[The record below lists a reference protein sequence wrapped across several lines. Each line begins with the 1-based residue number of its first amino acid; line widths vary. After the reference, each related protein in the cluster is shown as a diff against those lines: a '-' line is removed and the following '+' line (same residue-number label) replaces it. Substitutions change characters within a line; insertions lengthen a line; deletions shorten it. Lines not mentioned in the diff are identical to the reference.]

1 MSVMGSVTTAN
12 ASDTMVLALHG
23 GGQVAKGERMMRTA
37 IGSDESSELTDAL
50 VAELEER
57 GHEIVAFGS
66 VANEEET
73 DWPLVCG
80 QVAETVA
87 AGEADEGIVCCWTGT
102 GASIA
107 ANKVP
112 GIRAALV
119 HDAQT
124 AREARI
130 WNHANV
136 LALSLRATP
145 IPMMRE
151 ILDAWYETSSSEG
164 EAQSDWN
171 RQLIDRIRQLEDK
184 HRQANEERP

>member
-1 MSVMGSVTTAN
+1 MTTN
-12 ASDTMVLALHG
+12 
-23 GGQVAKGERMMRTA
+23 GEQSMRIA
-37 IGSDESSELTDAL
+37 VGSDESSELTDAL
-50 VAELEER
+50 AAELEKR
-57 GHEIVAFGS
+57 GHEVMAYGPVAGQ
-66 VANEEET
+66 EES

-80 QVAETVA
+80 RVAEAVA

-112 GIRAALV
+112 GVRAALV
-119 HDAQT
+119 HDAET
-124 AREARI
+124 ARGARI

-145 IPMMRE
+145 IPIMHE
-151 ILDAWYETSSSEG
+151 ILNAWYDTSSSEG

-171 RQLIDRIRQLEDK
+171 REQIDRIRRLEEK
-184 HRQANEERP
+184 YRRGEVGRS